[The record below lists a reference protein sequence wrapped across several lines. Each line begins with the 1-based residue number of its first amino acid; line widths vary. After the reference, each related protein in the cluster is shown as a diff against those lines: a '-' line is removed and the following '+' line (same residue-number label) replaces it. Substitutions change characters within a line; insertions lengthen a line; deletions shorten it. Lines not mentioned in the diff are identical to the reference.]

1 MIEFRK
7 GSTKSEYTP
16 KMTKINPIQRTECE
30 SIRIRDLPVDLHER
44 LKERART
51 NRRSLNNE
59 VLMILEGALGRGA
72 WPPTIEEINN
82 LRVRGARPLTQ
93 EMLDE
98 ARKSGRP

>member
-1 MIEFRK
+1 MA
-7 GSTKSEYTP
+7 SLV
-16 KMTKINPIQRTECE
+16 
-30 SIRIRDLPVDLHER
+30 IRDLPVDLQRR
-44 LKERART
+44 LKQRAKA

-72 WPPTIEEINN
+72 WTPTIEEIDD

-98 ARKSGRP
+98 ARESGRP